1 VSGPDAVGQLS
12 GQLRELIKAVRLL
25 KQQRPSAS
33 VASPSVLSAIDAFST
48 AGGCHVKDLAA
59 RCALDP
65 STVSRAVASVV
76 QRGLVERTAD
86 PHDRRAITL
95 ALTERGRVALAES
108 QRWSDSVLGDVLAGW
123 SPDELAEFR
132 AMLQR
137 FTDDLLTHVDASQK
151 PGPATAFTDVR

>member
-1 VSGPDAVGQLS
+1 VSRADAVGQLS

-25 KQQRPSAS
+25 KQQRPPAS
-33 VASPSVLSAIDAFST
+33 VASPSVLSAIDAFSPV
-48 AGGCHVKDLAA
+48 GGCHVKDLAA

-76 QRGLVERTAD
+76 QLGLVERKAD

-108 QRWSDSVLGDVLAGW
+108 QRWSETVLGEVVAGW
-123 SPDELAEFR
+123 SPDELAQFG

-137 FTDDLLTHVDASQK
+137 FTDDLLAHVD
-151 PGPATAFTDVR
+151 TFTEVR